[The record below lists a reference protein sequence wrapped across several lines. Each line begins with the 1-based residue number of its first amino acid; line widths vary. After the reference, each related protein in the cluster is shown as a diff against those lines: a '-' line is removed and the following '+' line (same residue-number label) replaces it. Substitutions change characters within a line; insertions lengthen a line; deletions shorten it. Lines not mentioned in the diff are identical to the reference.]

1 MINNKIETTLIQ
13 IIPESLIIKRYYPN
27 KINEQTITIRNNCN
41 IPLMLSLSSS
51 DSNIL
56 ILKESSIKIGIK
68 QKKSLSFII
77 SDKNYIKSKR
87 NLKPKKLYIFMKND
101 LLEEKF
107 EIILAYNSLDNLSL
121 SESKNIKCAKML
133 SFNNH
138 NKEKKIF
145 SNEKRKIIGVPKN
158 FKKMDLNNVMKY
170 ESNENSPRFLNSENN
185 YNVQRVNE
193 REYLNNAVMEMRN
206 QISYLKQMLEHS
218 QRKIHQLQL
227 QNKKFHFTNL
237 IKDKP
242 ISFFINR
249 STDKEMKYKRYEYI
263 KSKRELYEYKN
274 RILKTENNKLNN
286 VVMYLEKQ

>member
-1 MINNKIETTLIQ
+1 MINSKNETTLIQ
-13 IIPESLIIKRYYPN
+13 IIPETLILKRYYPN
-27 KINEQTITIRNNCN
+27 RINEQTITIRNNCN
-41 IPLMLSLSSS
+41 IPLILSLSSS

-68 QKKSLSFII
+68 QKKPLSFII
-77 SDKNYIKSKR
+77 SDKNYIKNKK

-101 LLEEKF
+101 LLEERF

-121 SESKNIKCAKML
+121 SENRYLKTKHYF

-138 NKEKKIF
+138 NNKKKLF
-145 SNEKRKIIGVPKN
+145 SNEKREIKEVSKYI
-158 FKKMDLNNVMKY
+158 KKMDLNNIMRI
-170 ESNENSPRFLNSENN
+170 ESDDNRLRFINSENN
-185 YNVQRVNE
+185 YNDEKANE
-193 REYLNNAVMEMRN
+193 REYLNNVVMEMRN

-227 QNKKFHFTNL
+227 QNKNFHFINL
-237 IKDKP
+237 IKEKS

-249 STDKEMKYKRYEYI
+249 SIDREMKYKKYQNI

-274 RILKTENNKLNN
+274 RILNNENNKINN
-286 VVMYLEKQ
+286 MAMYLEQK

>member
-13 IIPESLIIKRYYPN
+13 IIPESLILKRYYPN

-41 IPLMLSLSSS
+41 IPLILSLSSS

-77 SDKNYIKSKR
+77 SDKNYIKNKK

-107 EIILAYNSLDNLSL
+107 EIILSYNSLDNLSL
-121 SESKNIKCAKML
+121 SENKNMKTKHL
-133 SFNNH
+133 FSFNKH
-138 NKEKKIF
+138 NKKKKLF
-145 SNEKRKIIGVPKN
+145 SNEKRELIGASKN
-158 FKKMDLNNVMKY
+158 IHKMELNNLMRI
-170 ESNENSPRFLNSENN
+170 ESDDNRPRFIHSENN
-185 YNVQRVNE
+185 YNDEKANE
-193 REYLNNAVMEMRN
+193 REYLSNAVMEMRN

-218 QRKIHQLQL
+218 QRKIHQLKL
-227 QNKKFHFTNL
+227 QNKNFHFINL

-249 STDKEMKYKRYEYI
+249 STNKEMRYKKYELI
-263 KSKRELYEYKN
+263 KSRRELYDYKN
-274 RILKTENNKLNN
+274 RILKNENNKLNN
-286 VVMYLEKQ
+286 MVMFLEQK